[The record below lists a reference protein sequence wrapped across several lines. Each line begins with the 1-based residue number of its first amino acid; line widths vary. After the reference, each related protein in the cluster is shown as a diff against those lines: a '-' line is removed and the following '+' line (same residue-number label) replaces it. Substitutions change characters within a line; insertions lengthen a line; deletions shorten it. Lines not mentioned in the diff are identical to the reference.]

1 MSGCFYLVSLFF
13 KQECQGCFTDY
24 EFPASVPSHASAADV
39 QRYLESYAK
48 HFDLEKRCRL
58 GVSVQKVRFEEA
70 EQKWILEMA
79 DGTSPRFDKVVVS
92 TGPTSHPN
100 MPKIPGVERFEGDYI
115 HSQAFK
121 RCSIS
126 REAFLNMHLT
136 DYPRP
141 ELFKGK
147 RVLLVGLGNTTA
159 DTVEELRGHA
169 SEIYISH
176 AKGIHIVSCHPQR
189 KRHRVVAIIL
199 HVSMLTTC
207 SFRER
212 AKPVRLQTTP

>member
-1 MSGCFYLVSLFF
+1 M
-13 KQECQGCFTDY
+13 
-24 EFPASVPSHASAADV
+24 PSHASAADV

-48 HFDLEKRCRL
+48 HFDLEKQCRL
-58 GVSVQKVRFEEA
+58 GVSVQKISFEKSSR
-70 EQKWILEMA
+70 KWILKMA
-79 DGTSPRFDKVVVS
+79 DGALETFDKVVVS

-115 HSQAFK
+115 HSQEFK
-121 RCSIS
+121 RCSVS
-126 REAFLNMHLT
+126 LRSVSNMDLT
-136 DYPRP
+136 NYSRP

-176 AKGIHIVSCHPQR
+176 AKGIHIVSR
-189 KRHRVVAIIL
+189 GIL
-199 HVSMLTTC
+199 RETRDYCYSFQVRMLTP
-207 SFRER
+207 
-212 AKPVRLQTTP
+212 A